1 MCFFHVQYLTFC
13 GYYWHLHGSVF
24 RLKYKNRNPN
34 RTDRSPFSNE
44 EIEALWV
51 QRNNLYVQIVLM
63 LIYSGVR
70 VSELLDL
77 KRENVHIDE
86 HYFNVVESKTEN
98 GIRIVP
104 IVDKT
109 YSFFR
114 KWHDDGCE
122 YLLHTPEGAH
132 FDYRN
137 YYDSYWTPVME
148 LIGCSHKPHDTR
160 HTCISMLTEKEVSP
174 TMIKKI
180 VGHSGAMSL
189 TERVYTHVNVQE
201 LLRAINKI

>member
-1 MCFFHVQYLTFC
+1 M
-13 GYYWHLHGSVF
+13 
-24 RLKYKNRNPN
+24 
-34 RTDRSPFSNE
+34 
-44 EIEALWV
+44 

-109 YSFFR
+109 YSFSGSGMTMAVSICCTLQR
-114 KWHDDGCE
+114 API
-122 YLLHTPEGAH
+122 LT
-132 FDYRN
+132 
-137 YYDSYWTPVME
+137 
-148 LIGCSHKPHDTR
+148 IGT
-160 HTCISMLTEKEVSP
+160 
-174 TMIKKI
+174 TMIPT
-180 VGHSGAMSL
+180 GRLSWNS
-189 TERVYTHVNVQE
+189 
-201 LLRAINKI
+201 

>member
-104 IVDKT
+104 IADKT

-137 YYDSYWTPVME
+137 YYDSACHGTHRLLSQAARY
-148 LIGCSHKPHDTR
+148 SPHL
-160 HTCISMLTEKEVSP
+160 HF
-174 TMIKKI
+174 
-180 VGHSGAMSL
+180 HA
-189 TERVYTHVNVQE
+189 Y
-201 LLRAINKI
+201 

>member
-1 MCFFHVQYLTFC
+1 
-13 GYYWHLHGSVF
+13 
-24 RLKYKNRNPN
+24 
-34 RTDRSPFSNE
+34 
-44 EIEALWV
+44 
-51 QRNNLYVQIVLM
+51 M

-104 IVDKT
+104 IADKT

-122 YLLHTPEGAH
+122 YLLHTPEAPILTIG
-132 FDYRN
+132 
-137 YYDSYWTPVME
+137 TTMIPPVME

>member
-1 MCFFHVQYLTFC
+1 M
-13 GYYWHLHGSVF
+13 
-24 RLKYKNRNPN
+24 
-34 RTDRSPFSNE
+34 
-44 EIEALWV
+44 

-122 YLLHTPEGAH
+122 YLLHTPEAPIL
-132 FDYRN
+132 
-137 YYDSYWTPVME
+137 T
-148 LIGCSHKPHDTR
+148 IGT
-160 HTCISMLTEKEVSP
+160 
-174 TMIKKI
+174 TMIPT
-180 VGHSGAMSL
+180 GRLSWNS
-189 TERVYTHVNVQE
+189 
-201 LLRAINKI
+201 